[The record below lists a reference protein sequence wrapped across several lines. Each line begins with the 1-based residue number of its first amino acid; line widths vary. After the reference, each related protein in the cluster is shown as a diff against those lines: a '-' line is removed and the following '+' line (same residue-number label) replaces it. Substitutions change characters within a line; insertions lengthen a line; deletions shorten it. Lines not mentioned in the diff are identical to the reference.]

1 MSGLNF
7 SEVVRN
13 YRPIGLSSL
22 LIVLAFASCDA
33 VKQSDSSSV
42 VVPEEVQ
49 PIVYEEFTPDSSNWQ
64 STPEID
70 VSAAFELDGFTLV
83 SAFDHLSLNEY
94 VHERD
99 SVNGWGDR
107 LFLFNDK
114 NEMLYK
120 SKGVGDPYM
129 YHPHFFRNDVNSKVY
144 IICHLGYE
152 YWFGADAFLFEN
164 GKLNYIGNIDVEGV
178 YLETMLI
185 DILNIQEMNDETA
198 FTFDGDSVLLYPGN
212 DAVILANKGLRY
224 VYKNGKFTFLNER
237 SR

>member
-1 MSGLNF
+1 MSRLNF
-7 SEVVRN
+7 LEVVRN
-13 YRPIGLSSL
+13 YWPIGLSSL

-33 VKQSDSSSV
+33 VKQSDSPTE

-83 SAFDHLSLNEY
+83 SAFDHLSYNEDAY
-94 VHERD
+94 EQD
-99 SVNGWGDR
+99 TVNGWGDR
-107 LFLFNDK
+107 LFLFNGK

-120 SKGVGDPYM
+120 SKGVGDPYL
-129 YHPHFFRNDVNSKVY
+129 YHPHFYRNDVNSKVY
-144 IICHLGYE
+144 IVCQLGYE
-152 YWFGADAFLFEN
+152 YWFGGDAFLFEN
-164 GKLNYIGNIDVEGV
+164 GKLSYLGNIDVEGSEM
-178 YLETMLI
+178 ETSLI
-185 DILNIQEMNDETA
+185 DILNIQEMKDETI
-198 FTFDGDSVLLYPGN
+198 FSFEGDSVILDPGHDPVIVAN
-212 DAVILANKGLRY
+212 DDLRY